1 VATGAG
7 GFAVLFPWG
16 ALIALGVFMACLA
29 VSRFISLSSILA
41 AITLPISAY
50 SLHRSPLLVGVSVV
64 IALFVI
70 LRHRANIGRLL
81 AGTENKIG
89 QKKPASPPAP

>member
-1 VATGAG
+1 
-7 GFAVLFPWG
+7 
-16 ALIALGVFMACLA
+16 
-29 VSRFISLSSILA
+29 
-41 AITLPISAY
+41 
-50 SLHRSPLLVGVSVV
+50 V